1 VAWLQRSF
9 AAGRRLFLAIRNEEA
24 SDSYTTEFMGQMLE
38 GASNGNY
45 DVRTHIIGHLQQGG
59 EPTPADRL
67 LAARVVSTGLR
78 RMAQAL
84 EAGEPDGWYV
94 GLQFSKITTSPM
106 SHMMDDM
113 DVRHRRPKKQWWMQ
127 LQRVLQAVSD
137 QPGPRRKKTR

>member
-1 VAWLQRSF
+1 
-9 AAGRRLFLAIRNEEA
+9 
-24 SDSYTTEFMGQMLE
+24 M
-38 GASNGNY
+38 
-45 DVRTHIIGHLQQGG
+45 
-59 EPTPADRL
+59 
-67 LAARVVSTGLR
+67 
-78 RMAQAL
+78 
-84 EAGEPDGWYV
+84 